1 MKVKN
6 VIISKQAET
15 SENFSEFLDIVNGKN
30 INVIAVNKGD
40 KILVEKNLYFDII
53 WPDNSDFISENSLN
67 NNALVC
73 KLCYKDFSCIFTGDI
88 EEITEKK
95 LIKLYSNT
103 NALSAT
109 VLKVAHHG
117 SKTSSIK
124 EFLDKVKP
132 LYALIGVGKN
142 NKFGHPSDNTI
153 KKLKYI
159 NTIVYRTD
167 INGEI
172 ILTTDG
178 EKIWKKTLVKSK

>member
-6 VIISKQAET
+6 VIISKQGET

-30 INVIAVNKGD
+30 INVIALNKGD
-40 KILVEKNLYFDII
+40 KISVEKNLYFDVL

-117 SKTSSIK
+117 SISSSFE
-124 EFLDKVKP
+124 EFLKSVQPKI
-132 LYALIGVGKN
+132 ALIGVGEN
-142 NKFGHPSDNTI
+142 NLYGHPNSEVLARLARFGI
-153 KKLKYI
+153 KI
-159 NTIVYRTD
+159 YRTD
-167 INGEI
+167 EDGEI
-172 ILTTDG
+172 SIIVNHKG
-178 EKIWKKTLVKSK
+178 IFKVKSFFN